1 MKKIFLVAVVLMTSF
16 AMQAQ
21 AEIAFEQETIDYGNV
36 AYNSDGLRTFV
47 FTNTG
52 DEPLVISRVSSTCGC
67 TVPEKPKEPILPGNK
82 GEIKVKYDTK
92 RPGPIRKTVTV
103 YSNAQNS
110 PTPLKIKGYVAKKDT
125 KSVLEK

>member
-1 MKKIFLVAVVLMTSF
+1 MKKIFLVVVVLMTSF

>member
-36 AYNSDGLRTFV
+36 DYDSDGLRTFV

>member
-36 AYNSDGLRTFV
+36 DYNSDGLRTFV

>member
-36 AYNSDGLRTFV
+36 AYDSDGLRTFV

>member
-110 PTPLKIKGYVAKKDT
+110 PTPLKIKGYVTKKDT